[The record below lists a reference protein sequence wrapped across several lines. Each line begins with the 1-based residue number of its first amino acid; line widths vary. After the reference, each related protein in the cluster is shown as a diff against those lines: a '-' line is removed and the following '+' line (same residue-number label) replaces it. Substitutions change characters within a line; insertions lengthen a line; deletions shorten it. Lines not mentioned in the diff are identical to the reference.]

1 MEIRSM
7 HMKSKSLAKI
17 VTLVFFFSLLTFF
30 VLFQSGFI
38 VRRSK
43 QVNYSGLHAKNTSL
57 QGDSLKKKNWGLTT
71 VQKLNILGA
80 FDPENFDAMFIPSYV
95 IPNETHLSSSKT
107 IIIDWD
113 HTRYSSRDDETYLKT
128 LLKKQ
133 FTRKKE
139 KP

>member
-7 HMKSKSLAKI
+7 YMKSKSLIKTL
-17 VTLVFFFSLLTFF
+17 TLVFFFSLLTFF

-43 QVNYSGLHAKNTSL
+43 QVNDSELYAKNTIL
-57 QGDSLKKKNWGLTT
+57 QGDSLKRKKWGLTT
-71 VQKLNILGA
+71 VQKLKLRGA
-80 FDPENFDAMFIPSYV
+80 FDPENFDAMFIPYAV
-95 IPNETHLSSSKT
+95 THQTHLSSSKT
-107 IIIDWD
+107 IIISWD
-113 HTRYSSRDDETYLKT
+113 QTRYSSREHEMYMKT

-133 FTRKKE
+133 FKRKKE